1 MIQGGIMKKLIFIL
15 ALMMMAFTM
24 PLFSATLTEGF
35 NDAGWGGSYGN
46 YTVNDWTLS
55 NVYRETSYKY
65 EGAAAVRF
73 ATSSAN
79 PRSIVSPEK
88 SGGVG
93 TISFWHRIWSSSD
106 GSVSFSVYVS
116 TDGTTWGTAVGTGTM
131 TSDTYSQYS
140 VSPMNSNAKYVK
152 IEIATAAKR
161 ALIDLVEI
169 TDAAATPTITVS
181 PSSLTDFGYVYGST
195 TSTEQTF
202 TVSGSN
208 LTNNI
213 SIAATTNYEISKS
226 SGSGY
231 TTPLTYTPAQVATA
245 QTVYVRLKTGLAIGD
260 YNSETITATSSG
272 ATNQTVTCSGSVTT
286 PPAPSAPT
294 ATAATS
300 VTANSFT
307 ANWDAVSGATG
318 YKLDVYTKSSGGNA
332 SDLFISEYI
341 EGSSN
346 NKGIEIYNGTG
357 ATIDLSTYSLKQYN
371 NGASTPTYTLA
382 LSGNLTNGSV
392 YRIVHS
398 SQTIFGTN
406 YDLSTT
412 ASVIGFN
419 GNDAMAIFNGTTLV
433 DVVGPIGDAT
443 DWGKDVTLVR
453 KAAATVPANTYTSSD
468 WDSYGT
474 DIVTNWGA
482 HTFSG
487 GSTKTFVSGYEDLDV
502 SNVTTY
508 PVTGL
513 AQGTTYYYVVR
524 AYNAYGTSGDS
535 NEITVNTTSTS
546 NIPPSITN
554 IVLSPSTGITSSTT
568 VSVSATITDSDGTVE
583 GAELYWG
590 TTSGNLSNHIAMS
603 NTTGTTW
610 VTVTSI
616 PAQANNTTVYYAVYA
631 MDDGLEETT
640 SPEASYTV
648 TDPVNTPPSITNIVH
663 TPSTGITSSDT
674 VSISATI
681 TDSEGTV
688 FGAELHWGT
697 TSGVLTNN
705 IDMSKTIGDTWVT
718 VTPIPAQAD
727 NTIVYYEVYALDDE
741 LDESTSPEQ
750 SYTVTGPLPSV
761 TEIIMPQY
769 MQGVSTTNNQRI
781 PTAARLKLE
790 NLSPSATYRYAV
802 QFVESTD
809 AATSDG
815 AGIGLFV
822 APDGTF
828 TRSTTLG
835 LATAGHYGEFTTNAS
850 GEFEGWF
857 MGEPSGNARFTPGNE
872 LYFRIRLND
881 GNNGTAVVSRL
892 TTSLAMK
899 VINFGTAEDV
909 NQGTFLRGISQ
920 SPAKN
925 FAFVYDNEAGTGRP
939 ISGTVIEDDGLSLSE
954 VSQILP
960 AYKTYVD
967 NIAGAWGL
975 IIPNSTGTKGFTGI
989 KRVESRKLSDGE
1001 IYAEATDSDG
1011 VWPSG
1016 TNTVNPTGG
1025 DGSGHLVMGEFDAT
1039 LPVELSSFT
1048 VALNSSN
1055 QAVLTWVTQT
1065 ETGVN
1070 GFYIY
1075 RSNEGVLADALLISS
1090 LIPATNSSQQQV
1102 YIYRDKELNG
1112 AGTYYYWLQVSDL
1125 NGSESYH
1132 GPVTLVYEDGNDQ
1145 QTPVIPKVTELKKIF
1160 PNPFNPSATIS
1171 YSLVD
1176 AAPVSIKIYN
1186 SRGQMV
1192 RSFEEGLQNAG
1203 SYNLIWNGEDNS
1215 GRSLPTGVYYIRM
1228 QAGQQSFNKKAVLM
1242 K

>member
-1 MIQGGIMKKLIFIL
+1 MKKLIFIAIML
-15 ALMMMAFTM
+15 LSTLTLS
-24 PLFSATLTEGF
+24 LFAATVTEGF
-35 NDAGWGGSYGN
+35 NSTGWGASYGN
-46 YTVNDWTLS
+46 YTVNSWSLT
-55 NVYRETSYKY
+55 NVFRETTNKY
-65 EGAAAVRF
+65 EGASAVRF
-73 ATSSAN
+73 NTN
-79 PRSIVSPEK
+79 GTVKSIVSPIK
-88 SGGVG
+88 SDGLGSL
-93 TISFWHRIWSSSD
+93 SFWYRRWSAAD
-106 GSVSFSVYVS
+106 GSVLLSVYKS
-116 TDGTTWGTAVGTGTM
+116 TDGSTWGTAIGSVTAS
-131 TSDTYSQYS
+131 SDTYTQYTLAINDAS
-140 VSPMNSNAKYVK
+140 AKYIKV
-152 IEIATAAKR
+152 EAASTTKR
-161 ALIDLVEI
+161 CLLDLFEI
-169 TDAAATPTITVS
+169 TDPASTPLITLN
-181 PSSLTDFGYVYGST
+181 PSTLTGFTYVYGSS
-195 TSTEQTF
+195 TSDEQTF

-208 LTNNI
+208 LTANI
-213 SIAATTNYEISKS
+213 SIAATSHYEISKT

-318 YKLDVYTKSSGGNA
+318 YKLDVYTKTVGTNA
-332 SDLFISEYI
+332 TDLFISEYI

-357 ATIDLSTYSLKQYN
+357 ATIDLSTYSLKHYN

-412 ASVIGFN
+412 ASAIGFN

-453 KAAATVPANTYTSSD
+453 KAAATVPNSTYTSSD

-474 DIVTNWGA
+474 DIVTYWGA

-487 GSTKTFVSGYEDLDV
+487 GSTKTFVSGYEDIDV

-508 PVTGL
+508 SVTGHT
-513 AQGTTYYYVVR
+513 QGTTYYYVVR

-535 NEITVNTTSTS
+535 NEITVSTTSTS
-546 NIPPSITN
+546 NIPPAITN
-554 IVLSPSTGITSSTT
+554 IVLSPSTDITSSTT

-603 NTTGTTW
+603 NTTGDTW
-610 VTVTSI
+610 VTDTPI
-616 PAQANNTTVYYAVYA
+616 PAQANNTIVYYAVYA

-663 TPSTGITSSDT
+663 TPSTGISSSDT

-681 TDSEGTV
+681 TDSD
-688 FGAELHWGT
+688 GAVEAAGIYWGT
-697 TSGVLTNN
+697 TSGSLANY
-705 IDMSKTIGDTWVT
+705 IDMSNTTGDTWVT
-718 VTPIPAQAD
+718 DTPIPAQAD
-727 NTIVYYEVYALDDE
+727 NTTVYYEVYALDDE
-741 LDESTSPEQ
+741 ADESTSAEQ

-769 MQGVSTTNNQRI
+769 MQGVNGTNDQRI
-781 PTAARLKLE
+781 PIAARLKIE

-822 APDGTF
+822 ASDGTF
-828 TRSTTLG
+828 TRATTVG
-835 LATAGHYGEFTTNAS
+835 LANAGQYGEFTTNAT

-857 MGEPSGNARFTPGNE
+857 MGEPSGNARFTPGKE

-939 ISGTVIEDDGLSLSE
+939 ISGTVIEDDGLSLSA
-954 VSQILP
+954 VPQILT
-960 AYKTYVD
+960 AYKDNVD
-967 NIAGAWGL
+967 GVAGAWGL
-975 IIPNSTGTKGFTGI
+975 IIPNSTSAKGFAGI
-989 KRVESRKLSDGE
+989 KRVESRKLSDGT

-1025 DGSGHLVMGEFDAT
+1025 DGAGHLVMGNNDAT

-1048 VALNSSN
+1048 VALNTSN

-1075 RSNEGVLADALLISS
+1075 RNTEGDLADALLVSD
-1090 LIPATNSSQQQV
+1090 LIPATNTSQEHK
-1102 YIYRDKELNG
+1102 YNFSDTELNG
-1112 AGTYYYWLQVSDL
+1112 FGTYYYWLQVADLDGSDR
-1125 NGSESYH
+1125 YH
-1132 GPVTLVYEDGNDQ
+1132 GPITLLYQDGNEQD
-1145 QTPVIPKVTELKKIF
+1145 TPEIQVVTELKRVF
-1160 PNPFNPSATIS
+1160 PNPFNPNTTIS
-1171 YSLVD
+1171 YYLDKAVT
-1176 AAPVSIKIYN
+1176 VNVNIYN
-1186 SRGQMV
+1186 SRGQLV
-1192 RSFEEGLQNAG
+1192 RSFAEGLKAEGN
-1203 SYNLIWNGEDNS
+1203 YNLSWNGEDNR

-1228 QAGQQSFNKKAVLM
+1228 QAGHKSFNKKAVLM